1 MAVAESMA
9 AWINA
14 VFNVTPSPLAPK
26 DNTLSVFSPGLTVGT
41 KAGSPSRTIIEIFR
55 ILIIYADK

>member
-1 MAVAESMA
+1 MA
-9 AWINA
+9 AWIHA